1 MVSSHLL
8 VYFHNDVCQLRESLE
23 ILNFENK
30 TKMSL
35 INVRYVCSR
44 VHFIFKE
51 LVERVNGFSGEIL
64 EIAFLMAGRDILSQL
79 LEGALPNV
87 KIIANTESFIQS
99 ELRNR
104 FDNNNTF
111 EAIYQLGKCQLL

>member
-1 MVSSHLL
+1 
-8 VYFHNDVCQLRESLE
+8 
-23 ILNFENK
+23 
-30 TKMSL
+30 
-35 INVRYVCSR
+35 
-44 VHFIFKE
+44 
-51 LVERVNGFSGEIL
+51 
-64 EIAFLMAGRDILSQL
+64 MAGRDILSQL

>member
-1 MVSSHLL
+1 M
-8 VYFHNDVCQLRESLE
+8 
-23 ILNFENK
+23 
-30 TKMSL
+30 
-35 INVRYVCSR
+35 CSR

-51 LVERVNGFSGEIL
+51 LVERVNSFSGEIL